1 MKLCIGKITVL
12 FMALFLSLSTIFA
25 TTNTMTNGANNNSMM
40 NSIRNGINDTRNAID
55 DAITGDDNMTNNN
68 STYNNGTYYND
79 NYNNY
84 NSYSNYNN
92 GTNGT
97 NRSTGNMF
105 MSDRYANNYN
115 SNGTVAESNALRNE
129 RTFDWITVGIAVAAI
144 ATVLGVSYKLITPDT
159 DRM

>member
-25 TTNTMTNGANNNSMM
+25 TTNTMTNGTNNNSMM

-55 DAITGDDNMTNNN
+55 DALTGDDNMTNNN
-68 STYNNGTYYND
+68 STYNNGA
-79 NYNNY
+79 
-84 NSYSNYNN
+84 NS
-92 GTNGT
+92 T

>member
-25 TTNTMTNGANNNSMM
+25 TTNGMTNGTTNNNSVV

-68 STYNNGTYYND
+68 GTYNNHDYNSYD
-79 NYNNY
+79 
-84 NSYSNYNN
+84 SYSNYNN
-92 GTNGT
+92 GTTGT

-115 SNGTVAESNALRNE
+115 SNDTVAESNALRNDT
-129 RTFDWITVGIAVAAI
+129 TFDWITVGIAVAAI
-144 ATVLGVSYKLITPDT
+144 ATILGVSYKLITPDT